1 MTRRDQIKQRLRQD
15 RWSVACDRLI
25 DFLKFLREKYPDRDI
40 SPDDVAIVDSSDAYY
55 LDRKN
60 RQYDH
65 AVVLKIGSRL
75 HWSYWRYAI
84 YSRAKKEED

>member
-40 SPDDVAIVDSSDAYY
+40 SPDDVAIIDSSDAYY

-60 RQYDH
+60 RQYDY
-65 AVVLKIGSRL
+65 ATVLRRGCKSCG
-75 HWSYWRYAI
+75 SYWRYAI
-84 YSRAKKEED
+84 YGFKN